1 MVSARTGLRIV
12 FGVQIAIAAALLAN
26 DFAEVAPTL
35 AFPSLAPDLAEPVR
49 PGDQTR
55 RFDPARMPAR
65 PATGMPAAADMP
77 SRLFFDTL
85 SSGVVRVT
93 GQVQP
98 GDAARFA
105 DWLDSRVERPARLLL
120 DSPGGSV
127 DDALA
132 IGRRIREAG
141 LETGMEGSAVCL
153 SACPYILMGGVA
165 RRVEAGAQVGVHQHY
180 YGENTM
186 LPAFLA
192 VEDIQRSQADV
203 LSHLIE
209 MGIDPMLMRHS
220 LATPPDEIYLLLPEE
235 LERYRVAT
243 AVE

>member
-1 MVSARTGLRIV
+1 
-12 FGVQIAIAAALLAN
+12 
-26 DFAEVAPTL
+26 
-35 AFPSLAPDLAEPVR
+35 
-49 PGDQTR
+49 
-55 RFDPARMPAR
+55 
-65 PATGMPAAADMP
+65 
-77 SRLFFDTL
+77 
-85 SSGVVRVT
+85 
-93 GQVQP
+93 
-98 GDAARFA
+98 
-105 DWLDSRVERPARLLL
+105 
-120 DSPGGSV
+120 V